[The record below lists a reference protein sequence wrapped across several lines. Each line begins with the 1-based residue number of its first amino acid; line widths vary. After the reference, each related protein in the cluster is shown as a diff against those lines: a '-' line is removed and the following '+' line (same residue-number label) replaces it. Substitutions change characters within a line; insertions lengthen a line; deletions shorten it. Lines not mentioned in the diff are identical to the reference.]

1 MKFEGGGAYVSYM
14 GAFCSAIFLSISA
27 VFLFSKVQVMV
38 EKGSVNIVTNTSEG
52 ALTFDDKFTAD
63 EGMFIAAALTGYDSE
78 TEPIDDPR
86 HGALV
91 I

>member
-1 MKFEGGGAYVSYM
+1 M
-14 GAFCSAIFLSISA
+14 
-27 VFLFSKVQVMV
+27 

-63 EGMFIAAALTGYDSE
+63 EGMFIAAALTAYDSE